1 MQCSSITKSSLTCAR
16 PSRVRRVS
24 LMVSHWIARAQPGKE
39 CPGGRRPPLRAVC
52 ITGET
57 AREGV
62 LTEAP
67 TTGLPGLQS
76 GCVLHK
82 FTGCISL
89 LSALSTPTDEGF
101 HCESEPNPFWFRAS
115 ENKAIQCFSMG
126 EIYAVLEPKCL
137 YRHTSLYC
145 TSQILCI
152 LQTEGCGN
160 PVLSKSVRAL
170 FPTAF
175 ARFVT

>member
-24 LMVSHWIARAQPGKE
+24 THGLPLNSSSSTRQGVPPRPTPTTAGSLHHWRDRQ
-39 CPGGRRPPLRAVC
+39 GRRAHWS
-52 ITGET
+52 
-57 AREGV
+57 
-62 LTEAP
+62 P
-67 TTGLPGLQS
+67 TTGLLGLQS
-76 GCVLHK
+76 GCELHK

-89 LSALSTPTDEGF
+89 LSALSTSTDEGF

-175 ARFVT
+175 AHFVT